1 MDYLKEVLVVEP
13 SGEVLTNATEDR
25 MIRHDILV
33 GQIIQKYYDENY
45 QIKDSMLDNS
55 KYVCENYQDLIIM
68 PDVTDL
74 VALFPEGTTK
84 QQAKYY
90 LENFLDEPVRIHAIE
105 YKNGKYRDIG
115 NVKNFLNNILNNLT
129 L

>member
-25 MIRHDILV
+25 TIRHDILV

-55 KYVCENYQDLIIM
+55 KYVCENFQDLIIM

-90 LENFLDEPVRIHAIE
+90 LENFLDEPVRIHAIA